1 MQQETIL
8 DLTLHKAESIRG
20 IVHVHLGG
28 PVLPLTST
36 AIALRVNASGSVMDH
51 TQSWSP
57 AGEYQSTLEQQL
69 YRFLDSDMSFQ
80 EREVHMVLRGLQ
92 PNPMEDR
99 EIWWSEIRSCRLRQI
114 TDWKNSPL
122 RLVFTV
128 QDGE

>member
-1 MQQETIL
+1 MMRFQQYQRMQQETIL

-69 YRFLDSDMSFQ
+69 YRFLDSDMAFQ
-80 EREVHMVLRGLQ
+80 EREMHMVWQ
-92 PNPMEDR
+92 PNVPFFPP
-99 EIWWSEIRSCRLRQI
+99 WI
-114 TDWKNSPL
+114 TGMAVSKEKIKC
-122 RLVFTV
+122 TYY
-128 QDGE
+128 